1 MNSFP
6 SESEAVSAAQ
16 NNGHAIKKQRSPEL
30 EELIT
35 YLVNYLKPQVLSDLQ
50 EKVLRGAW
58 QGKTYLK
65 ISQET
70 YNDSDYL
77 KGIGANIWKILTEA
91 WSEEVTKRNIKLV
104 TKRNYQKLLEINQKT
119 CQKSTKTL
127 KVTNFDS
134 KTEKLGNETVTN
146 TYRDWGEAV
155 DVSLFYGRN
164 SELATLEKWLVDD
177 RDRVIALLGRGGIGK
192 TALAAKIAK
201 QVAPEFEFVIWKSL
215 RNAPEFKHFLTELI
229 LAIGDRQSLYIAE
242 TIEGQIHKL
251 MNCLH
256 QKRCLLIFDHFDKIL
271 APGKLGGQYLDE
283 YQDYGQLLRRIQDES
298 HQSSVLISSREKP
311 IGLSLR
317 EGKKTLVRS
326 LKLQGLSHEATLN
339 ILFDRGLI
347 GSESTLQDFSDR
359 CEGNPLILKMATAT
373 IEALFAGD
381 VARFLSHHS
390 LLYGNI
396 WQLLDQEFQGL
407 SSLEQQI
414 MYYLALEKE
423 QISFTQLT
431 NNIRSKIPYC
441 QIIEALES
449 LQGRSLIEMTEIGFR
464 VQPMILEYLKKKLF
478 EK

>member
-1 MNSFP
+1 MNNSQ
-6 SESEAVSAAQ
+6 SEPEAISLPQ
-16 NNGHAIKKQRSPEL
+16 NNGHSISQKRSPEL

-70 YNDSDYL
+70 FNDPDYL
-77 KGIGANIWKILTEA
+77 KGIGANLWKILSEA
-91 WSEEVTKRNIKLV
+91 LSEEVTKRNIKLV
-104 TKRNYQKLLEINQKT
+104 TKRKYKKLLEINQKT
-119 CQKSTKTL
+119 QQEAISIP
-127 KVTNFDS
+127 KVTNRTS
-134 KTEKLGNETVTN
+134 KTEKLSKETVTN
-146 TYRDWGEAV
+146 PYRDWGEAV
-155 DVSLFYGRN
+155 DVSLFYGRTQ
-164 SELATLEKWLVDD
+164 ELTTLEKWLIDD

-192 TALAAKIAK
+192 TTLAARIAK
-201 QVAPEFEFVIWKSL
+201 QLAAEFEFVIWKSL
-215 RNAPEFKHFLTELI
+215 RNAPRFKSFLAEFIVTI
-229 LAIGDRQSLYIAE
+229 CDRQTCYLSDNVE
-242 TIEGQIHKL
+242 QQVNSL
-251 MNCLH
+251 MNCLR
-256 QKRCLLIFDHFDKIL
+256 QKRCLLIFDRLDQIL
-271 APGKLGGQYLDE
+271 APGKLGGQYLDS
-283 YQDYGQLLRRIQDES
+283 YQGYGQLLRRIQDQP
-298 HQSSVLISSREKP
+298 HQSSVLITSREKP
-311 IGLSLR
+311 TGLSLR
-317 EGKKTLVRS
+317 EGKKSLVRS
-326 LKLQGLSHEATLN
+326 LKLQGLSHNAMLN
-339 ILFDRGLI
+339 ILLDRGLI
-347 GSESTLQDFSDR
+347 GSESTLQEFCDR

-396 WQLLDQEFQGL
+396 WQLLDREFQRL

-464 VQPMILEYLKKKLF
+464 LQPMMLEYLKKKLF